1 MIFYS
6 VFKQFMR
13 LIFLCII
20 GLLFS
25 VNTAFSQ
32 VMIPV
37 EITTN
42 NALTDTKE
50 GGIVL
55 KVYDGTTI
63 VKTISSDANGLIK
76 FTIPGG
82 KKYRVEFSKAGKV
95 GRFMIWDFKNVVDE
109 VLSGNVIP
117 TMISSISLFEEVPGV
132 DFSFFKTNPV
142 TEFYYDPSI
151 DKKKMLNDYAKS
163 VKTIKKQESLKKEIE
178 NLKGQSNA
186 QYNAIIKEAQGL
198 EKQEKYTEAIAK
210 YEKASE
216 LDKSATLPGERI
228 TALEQ
233 LVKAQKGTTALNAQL
248 QQDYK
253 NLVNSANTL
262 RDQGKTEEALDKY
275 TAAFRIIQ
283 EQYVSDEIDKCE
295 LALKAEKSQG
305 ANKVKYDQAMKQGD
319 GFVAQKSWEAA
330 KAKYNEALLALPNDP
345 IAKTKLTDVTN
356 KLNQQKE
363 EQAKQAKF
371 NTAMGAG
378 DALFGQNKYEEA
390 KVKYEEALV
399 HLPGNADATKK
410 KLDCTTKISE
420 LQKDKERQVAI
431 DKLIVDGNKAMS
443 ENQWLAAKNSFIA
456 VQKLDDKNT
465 VAAAKLVVIDAKI
478 AEEKSEQEK
487 ANKVKLLVTEGD
499 AFVKTGKLNEAKTK
513 YLAAFDLI
521 KDPAVKQKIDAVEK
535 SQGELAQ
542 KEEQKQQFE
551 KFINE
556 GDVAFKAGDFS
567 GAKTKYNAAKAID
580 NNSTLPAQ
588 RIAEVDK
595 KEMALKAEKDKADQY
610 EALFR
615 SGQTALD
622 ANDLALAKTKFEAAY
637 DLDKTKTV
645 AKEKID
651 FVTKKINDNNAL
663 AASKAKFDAAF
674 KAGVDFQQ
682 AGKLTEA
689 KAKFIEAKSA
699 DPSQTGIQEKIN
711 EVDGLIAKQN
721 QQKQLS
727 QLISEG
733 NAALGKADLTT
744 AKAKFDAVKKID
756 PNNTQAL
763 DGLQTV
769 ANKEAELI
777 LKEQQLKEQHL
788 KEQQLKEQQ
797 LKEQQL
803 KEQQLKEQQLKEQQ
817 LKEQQLKEQQL
828 KEQQLKEQQL
838 KEQQLKEQQLKEQ
851 QLKEQQL
858 KEQQLKEQQL
868 KEQQLK
874 EQQLKEQQLK
884 EQQLKEQQLKEQQL
898 KEQQLKEQQLKEQ
911 QLKEQQ
917 LKEQQLKEQQLK
929 EQQLKEQQLK
939 EQQLKEQQ
947 LKEQQLK
954 EQQLKEQQLKEQ
966 QLKEQQLKEQQL
978 KEQQLKE
985 QQLKEQQLKEQ
996 QLKEQQQQMEAK
1008 NYEKLIADAQS
1019 AFDNRNYEKA
1029 IELFESAT
1037 KKRPEDSYAV
1047 EKLAVSKDLLEKE
1060 NLKKSAQT
1068 AFSTKMKQAENAVTA
1083 QKYDEAI
1090 ALFTAAKEL
1099 NSEQDITDK
1108 RIKDVKVLQEKE
1120 ALNRT
1125 AQNQL
1130 IVQQTE
1136 FVNKA
1141 KVAESNKQYDLALNQ
1156 YEAADKVL
1164 PGDKTINAKIA
1175 ELKQLLDNQAIEKQ
1189 QEQAKQAVLNT
1200 LLKKADELY
1209 KGSNW
1214 NEAKLIYEDVLLQD
1228 QSNVIALKRQKECL
1242 DNLAK
1247 KTAQEE
1253 EEVYQSIVSKAN
1265 ENFKKKD
1272 YKNAKK
1278 LYERASKIRPTDK
1291 FVKAQLLQLTNLNK
1305 PTPPVSTTQP
1315 PVEVPV
1321 KKEPE
1326 PLADLG
1332 VKSELSL
1339 QDAQAKLEAADK
1351 ARKNKKAT
1359 NLTEELKGLQSN
1371 DGDLQLNQQANIS
1384 TNKSTINAIV
1394 IAADIPEDTA
1404 DVSRHLNRAIV
1415 DSIYGFQQGVT
1426 TYNQL
1431 VERSELYYQK
1441 EQIDLATNS
1450 VSDQNSILDG
1460 KGIENE
1466 QIIRK
1471 ERVVRENVT
1480 IQKDETEVNQNEH
1493 TTQDFMTIR
1502 LKNEQKEIDESV
1514 EKAAFTAQIS
1524 DLKKADENASI
1535 ETQDKQQ
1542 QATYAVKNVLNNAAN
1557 VVTTKQ
1563 EEDSKLPGINS
1574 DLLIKT
1580 EKNSQDQQGVDQ
1592 LNRQNYLQNVKGDLN
1607 KEAGVITKYDDSMLE
1622 KRLDNATTLAAEKK
1636 ELTDKN
1642 DNDQTESHDKS
1653 IGNKT
1658 SINSAKVDIIPDTLS
1673 AAATV
1678 RLVNVLV
1685 SKEQETASTAQAN
1698 QAEKQQGNK
1707 KTIEGSVASQEETAA
1722 GLNDADNISQLKTVA
1737 KDLENNVGVQQTAA
1751 QDKRLESKKVLDA
1764 LYKKE
1769 AKFTDKLANDLG
1781 SIYPEGVSQDQF
1793 EILGHDGLVSGI
1805 ATRRIVVKNGR
1816 GAVYVRTQSMTAI
1829 TYSKNGQA
1837 CTELVWQRETQDALL
1852 KRNY

>member
-1 MIFYS
+1 
-6 VFKQFMR
+6 MR

-32 VMIPV
+32 VLIPV
-37 EITTN
+37 QITTK
-42 NALTDTKE
+42 NAMTDTKE

-109 VLSGNVIP
+109 MISGNVIP
-117 TMISSISLFEEVPGV
+117 VMESPLSLFEEVPGV

-151 DKKKMLNDYAKS
+151 DKEKMANDAVKS
-163 VKTIKKQESLKKEIE
+163 QKTIKKQESLKKEIE

-186 QYNAIIKEAQGL
+186 QYNALIKQAEGL
-198 EKQEKYTEAIAK
+198 EKQKKYLEAIAI

-216 LDKSATLPGERI
+216 LDKTATLPGDKIAE
-228 TALEQ
+228 LE
-233 LVKAQKGTTALNAQL
+233 LLANAQKGASTTNAQL
-248 QQDYK
+248 EQDYK

-262 RDQGKTEEALDKY
+262 RDQGKKEEALDKY
-275 TAAFRIIQ
+275 EAAYKLKK
-283 EQYVSDEIDKCE
+283 EQYVLDEIDKCE

-305 ANKVKYDQAMKQGD
+305 ANKVKYDQAMKQAD

-330 KAKYNEALLALPNDP
+330 KAKYNEALQALPNDP
-345 IAKTKLTDVTN
+345 IAKTKLTDVSN
-356 KLNQQKE
+356 KIVQQ
-363 EQAKQAKF
+363 
-371 NTAMGAG
+371 
-378 DALFGQNKYEEA
+378 
-390 KVKYEEALV
+390 
-399 HLPGNADATKK
+399 
-410 KLDCTTKISE
+410 
-420 LQKDKERQVAI
+420 
-431 DKLIVDGNKAMS
+431 
-443 ENQWLAAKNSFIA
+443 
-456 VQKLDDKNT
+456 
-465 VAAAKLVVIDAKI
+465 
-478 AEEKSEQEK
+478 
-487 ANKVKLLVTEGD
+487 
-499 AFVKTGKLNEAKTK
+499 
-513 YLAAFDLI
+513 
-521 KDPAVKQKIDAVEK
+521 
-535 SQGELAQ
+535 
-542 KEEQKQQFE
+542 
-551 KFINE
+551 
-556 GDVAFKAGDFS
+556 
-567 GAKTKYNAAKAID
+567 
-580 NNSTLPAQ
+580 
-588 RIAEVDK
+588 
-595 KEMALKAEKDKADQY
+595 
-610 EALFR
+610 
-615 SGQTALD
+615 
-622 ANDLALAKTKFEAAY
+622 
-637 DLDKTKTV
+637 
-645 AKEKID
+645 
-651 FVTKKINDNNAL
+651 
-663 AASKAKFDAAF
+663 
-674 KAGVDFQQ
+674 
-682 AGKLTEA
+682 
-689 KAKFIEAKSA
+689 
-699 DPSQTGIQEKIN
+699 
-711 EVDGLIAKQN
+711 
-721 QQKQLS
+721 
-727 QLISEG
+727 
-733 NAALGKADLTT
+733 
-744 AKAKFDAVKKID
+744 
-756 PNNTQAL
+756 
-763 DGLQTV
+763 
-769 ANKEAELI
+769 
-777 LKEQQLKEQHL
+777 LKEQQLKEQQL
-788 KEQQLKEQQ
+788 KEQQLKEQQLKEQQLKEQQLKEQQLKEQQLKEQLLKEQRLKEQQLKEQQLKEQLLKEQQLKEQQLKEQQLKEQQLKEQQLKEQQLKEKQLKEQQ

-911 QLKEQQ
+911 QLKEQLLKEQQLKEQQLKEQQLKEQQLKEQQLKEQQLKEKQ

-954 EQQLKEQQLKEQ
+954 V
-966 QLKEQQLKEQQL
+966 
-978 KEQQLKE
+978 

-996 QLKEQQQQMEAK
+996 QLKEQQQQLEVK

-1019 AFDNRNYEKA
+1019 AFDSRNYEKA
-1029 IELFESAT
+1029 TELFNSAVV
-1037 KKRPEDSYAV
+1037 KRPEDTYAV

-1060 NLKKSAQT
+1060 NLKKAALSSYT
-1068 AFSTKMKQAENAVTA
+1068 NKMQLAESAVTA

-1090 ALFTAAKEL
+1090 ALFNAAKQL
-1099 NSEQDITDK
+1099 NPNQDVTDK
-1108 RIKDVKVLQEKE
+1108 RINDVKALQEKD

-1125 AQNQL
+1125 LKNQL
-1130 IVQQTE
+1130 IDQQKE
-1136 FVNKA
+1136 LVNKA
-1141 KVAESNKQYDLALNQ
+1141 KIAEVNKEFDLALDQ
-1156 YEAADKVL
+1156 YETAEKLL
-1164 PGDKTINAKIA
+1164 PGDKTITAKIS
-1175 ELKQLLDNQAIEKQ
+1175 ELKQLLDNQAVEKQ
-1189 QEQAKQAVLNT
+1189 QEQVKLDILNA
-1200 LLKKADELY
+1200 LLKKADLLY
-1209 KGSNW
+1209 KASNW

-1305 PTPPVSTTQP
+1305 PTSPVTTTQP
-1315 PVEVPV
+1315 PIEVPV

-1384 TNKSTINAIV
+1384 TNKSTINAIL
-1394 IAADIPEDTA
+1394 IAADIPEDTS

-1415 DSIYGFQQGVT
+1415 DSIYGYQQGVT
-1426 TYNQL
+1426 TNNQL

-1542 QATYAVKNVLNNAAN
+1542 QATYAVKNVLNNATK

-1580 EKNSQDQQGVDQ
+1580 EKNSQDQQGADQ
-1592 LNRQNYLQNVKGDLN
+1592 LNRQNYLQNVNGDLN

-1642 DNDQTESHDKS
+1642 DSDQTESHVKS

-1658 SINSAKVDIIPDTLS
+1658 SINNTKVEVIPDTLS

-1678 RLVNVLV
+1678 RLVNDLV
-1685 SKEQETASTAQAN
+1685 SKEQTNATTAQTN
-1698 QAEKQQGNK
+1698 QTEKQRGNK
-1707 KTIEGSVASQEETAA
+1707 KTIEGSVASQEKTAA
-1722 GLNDADNISQLKTVA
+1722 GLNDAENIAQLKTVA

-1781 SIYPEGVSQDQF
+1781 AIYPEGVSQDQF
-1793 EILGHDGLVSGI
+1793 DILGHDGLVSGI

>member
-13 LIFLCII
+13 LIFLSII

-37 EITTN
+37 QITTK

-109 VLSGNVIP
+109 MISGNVIP
-117 TMISSISLFEEVPGV
+117 MMESPLSLFEEVPGV

-151 DKKKMLNDYAKS
+151 DKERMANDVVKS
-163 VKTIKKQESLKKEIE
+163 QKTIKKQESLKKEIE

-186 QYNAIIKEAQGL
+186 QYNTLIKQAEGL
-198 EKQEKYTEAIAK
+198 EKQKKYTEAIAV

-216 LDKSATLPGERI
+216 LDKTATLPGDKIAE
-228 TALEQ
+228 LE
-233 LVKAQKGTTALNAQL
+233 LLANAQKGATATNAQL
-248 QQDYK
+248 EQDYK

-275 TAAFRIIQ
+275 EAAYKLKK
-283 EQYVSDEIDKCE
+283 EQYVLDEIDKCE

-390 KVKYEEALV
+390 IVKYEEALV

-610 EALFR
+610 EALFK

-622 ANDLALAKTKFEAAY
+622 TNDLALAKTKFEAAY
-637 DLDKTKTV
+637 DLDKTKTA

-663 AASKAKFDAAF
+663 AASKAKFEAAF

-763 DGLQTV
+763 EGLQTV

-777 LKEQQLKEQHL
+777 
-788 KEQQLKEQQ
+788 
-797 LKEQQL
+797 
-803 KEQQLKEQQLKEQQ
+803 
-817 LKEQQLKEQQL
+817 
-828 KEQQLKEQQL
+828 
-838 KEQQLKEQQLKEQ
+838 
-851 QLKEQQL
+851 L

-996 QLKEQQQQMEAK
+996 QLKEQQQQLEAK

-1189 QEQAKQAVLNT
+1189 QEQAKQALLNV

-1359 NLTEELKGLQSN
+1359 NLTEELKGLQTN

-1415 DSIYGFQQGVT
+1415 DSIYGYQQGVT
-1426 TYNQL
+1426 TNNQL

-1502 LKNEQKEIDESV
+1502 LRNEQKEIDESV

-1542 QATYAVKNVLNNAAN
+1542 QATYAVKDVLNNAAN

-1580 EKNSQDQQGVDQ
+1580 EKNSQDQQGADQ

-1673 AAATV
+1673 AAETV
-1678 RLVNVLV
+1678 RLMNDLV
-1685 SKEQETASTAQAN
+1685 GKEQASATTAQAN

>member
-1 MIFYS
+1 M
-6 VFKQFMR
+6 
-13 LIFLCII
+13 
-20 GLLFS
+20 
-25 VNTAFSQ
+25 
-32 VMIPV
+32 
-37 EITTN
+37 
-42 NALTDTKE
+42 TDTKE

-109 VLSGNVIP
+109 MISGNVIP
-117 TMISSISLFEEVPGV
+117 VMESPLSLFEEVPGV

-151 DKKKMLNDYAKS
+151 DKEKMANDAVKS
-163 VKTIKKQESLKKEIE
+163 QKTIKKQESLKKEIE

-186 QYNAIIKEAQGL
+186 QYNALIKQAEGL
-198 EKQEKYTEAIAK
+198 EKQKKYLEAIAI

-216 LDKSATLPGERI
+216 LDKTATLPGDKIAE
-228 TALEQ
+228 LE
-233 LVKAQKGTTALNAQL
+233 LLANAQKGASTTNAQL
-248 QQDYK
+248 EQDYK

-262 RDQGKTEEALDKY
+262 RDQGKKEEALDKY
-275 TAAFRIIQ
+275 EAAYKLKK
-283 EQYVSDEIDKCE
+283 EQYVLDEIDKCE

-305 ANKVKYDQAMKQGD
+305 ANKVKYDQAMKQAD

-330 KAKYNEALLALPNDP
+330 KAKYNEALQALPNDP
-345 IAKTKLTDVTN
+345 IAKTKLTDVSN
-356 KLNQQKE
+356 KIVQQ
-363 EQAKQAKF
+363 
-371 NTAMGAG
+371 
-378 DALFGQNKYEEA
+378 
-390 KVKYEEALV
+390 
-399 HLPGNADATKK
+399 
-410 KLDCTTKISE
+410 
-420 LQKDKERQVAI
+420 
-431 DKLIVDGNKAMS
+431 
-443 ENQWLAAKNSFIA
+443 
-456 VQKLDDKNT
+456 
-465 VAAAKLVVIDAKI
+465 
-478 AEEKSEQEK
+478 
-487 ANKVKLLVTEGD
+487 
-499 AFVKTGKLNEAKTK
+499 
-513 YLAAFDLI
+513 
-521 KDPAVKQKIDAVEK
+521 
-535 SQGELAQ
+535 
-542 KEEQKQQFE
+542 
-551 KFINE
+551 
-556 GDVAFKAGDFS
+556 
-567 GAKTKYNAAKAID
+567 
-580 NNSTLPAQ
+580 
-588 RIAEVDK
+588 
-595 KEMALKAEKDKADQY
+595 
-610 EALFR
+610 
-615 SGQTALD
+615 
-622 ANDLALAKTKFEAAY
+622 
-637 DLDKTKTV
+637 
-645 AKEKID
+645 
-651 FVTKKINDNNAL
+651 
-663 AASKAKFDAAF
+663 
-674 KAGVDFQQ
+674 
-682 AGKLTEA
+682 
-689 KAKFIEAKSA
+689 
-699 DPSQTGIQEKIN
+699 
-711 EVDGLIAKQN
+711 
-721 QQKQLS
+721 
-727 QLISEG
+727 
-733 NAALGKADLTT
+733 
-744 AKAKFDAVKKID
+744 
-756 PNNTQAL
+756 
-763 DGLQTV
+763 
-769 ANKEAELI
+769 
-777 LKEQQLKEQHL
+777 LKEQQLKEQQL
-788 KEQQLKEQQ
+788 KEQQLKEQQLKEQQLKEQQLKEQQLKEQQLKEQQLKEQQLKEQQLKEQQLKEQQLKEQQLKEQLLKEQQLKEQELKEQQLKEQKLKEQQLKEQQLKEKQLKEQQ

-874 EQQLKEQQLK
+874 EQLLKEQQLKEQELKEQQLKEQKLKEQQLK
-884 EQQLKEQQLKEQQL
+884 EQQLKEK
-898 KEQQLKEQQLKEQ
+898 
-911 QLKEQQ
+911 
-917 LKEQQLKEQQLK
+917 
-929 EQQLKEQQLK
+929 
-939 EQQLKEQQ
+939 
-947 LKEQQLK
+947 
-954 EQQLKEQQLKEQ
+954 QLKEQ

-996 QLKEQQQQMEAK
+996 QLKEQQQQLEVK

-1019 AFDNRNYEKA
+1019 AFDSRNYEKA
-1029 IELFESAT
+1029 TELFNSAVV
-1037 KKRPEDSYAV
+1037 KRPEDTYAV
-1047 EKLAVSKDLLEKE
+1047 EKLAVSKNLLEKE
-1060 NLKKSAQT
+1060 NLKKAALSSYTNKLQL
-1068 AFSTKMKQAENAVTA
+1068 AESAVTA

-1090 ALFTAAKEL
+1090 ALFNAAKQL
-1099 NSEQDITDK
+1099 NPNQDVTDK
-1108 RIKDVKVLQEKE
+1108 RINDVKALQEKD

-1125 AQNQL
+1125 LKNQL
-1130 IVQQTE
+1130 IDQQKE
-1136 FVNKA
+1136 LVNKA
-1141 KVAESNKQYDLALNQ
+1141 KIAEVNKEFDLALDQ
-1156 YEAADKVL
+1156 YQTAEKLL
-1164 PGDKTINAKIA
+1164 PGDKTITAKIS
-1175 ELKQLLDNQAIEKQ
+1175 ELKQLLDNQAVEKQ
-1189 QEQAKQAVLNT
+1189 QEQVKLDILNA
-1200 LLKKADELY
+1200 LLKKADLLY
-1209 KGSNW
+1209 KASNW

-1305 PTPPVSTTQP
+1305 PTSPVTTTQP
-1315 PVEVPV
+1315 PIEVPV

-1394 IAADIPEDTA
+1394 LAADISEDTS

-1415 DSIYGFQQGVT
+1415 DSIYGYQQGVT
-1426 TYNQL
+1426 TNNQL

-1542 QATYAVKNVLNNAAN
+1542 QATYAVKNVLNNATK

-1580 EKNSQDQQGVDQ
+1580 EKNSQDQQGADQ
-1592 LNRQNYLQNVKGDLN
+1592 LNRQNYLQNIKGDLN
-1607 KEAGVITKYDDSMLE
+1607 KETGVITNFDDSMLE
-1622 KRLDNATTLAAEKK
+1622 KRLDNATILATEKK

-1642 DNDQTESHDKS
+1642 DSDQTESHDKS

-1658 SINSAKVDIIPDTLS
+1658 NINNAKVDVIPDTLS
-1673 AAATV
+1673 AAAAV
-1678 RLVNVLV
+1678 RLVNDLV
-1685 SKEQETASTAQAN
+1685 SKEQTNATKAQAN
-1698 QAEKQQGNK
+1698 QTEKQQGNK
-1707 KTIEGSVASQEETAA
+1707 KTIEGSVASQEKTAA
-1722 GLNDADNISQLKTVA
+1722 GLNDAENIAQLKTVA

-1781 SIYPEGVSQDQF
+1781 AIYPEGVSQDQF
-1793 EILGHDGLVSGI
+1793 DILGHDGLVSGI

>member
-37 EITTN
+37 QITTK

-109 VLSGNVIP
+109 MISGNVIP
-117 TMISSISLFEEVPGV
+117 MMESPLSLFEEVPGV

-151 DKKKMLNDYAKS
+151 DKERMANDVVKS
-163 VKTIKKQESLKKEIE
+163 QKTIKKQESLKKEIE

-186 QYNAIIKEAQGL
+186 QYNTLIKQAEGL
-198 EKQEKYTEAIAK
+198 EKQKKYTEAIAV

-216 LDKSATLPGERI
+216 LDKTATLPGDKIVE
-228 TALEQ
+228 LE
-233 LVKAQKGTTALNAQL
+233 LLANAQKGATATNAQL
-248 QQDYK
+248 EQDYK

-275 TAAFRIIQ
+275 EAAYKLKK
-283 EQYVSDEIDKCE
+283 EQYVLDEIDKCE

-443 ENQWLAAKNSFIA
+443 ENQWLAAKNSFTA

-763 DGLQTV
+763 EGLQTV

-777 LKEQQLKEQHL
+777 
-788 KEQQLKEQQ
+788 
-797 LKEQQL
+797 
-803 KEQQLKEQQLKEQQ
+803 
-817 LKEQQLKEQQL
+817 
-828 KEQQLKEQQL
+828 
-838 KEQQLKEQQLKEQ
+838 
-851 QLKEQQL
+851 LKEQQL

-996 QLKEQQQQMEAK
+996 QLKEQQQQLEAK

-1060 NLKKSAQT
+1060 NLKKSVQT

-1415 DSIYGFQQGVT
+1415 DSIYGYQQGVT
-1426 TYNQL
+1426 TNNQL

-1678 RLVNVLV
+1678 RLVNELV

>member
-1 MIFYS
+1 
-6 VFKQFMR
+6 MR
-13 LIFLCII
+13 LIFLCLI
-20 GLLFS
+20 GFLFS

-37 EITTN
+37 EITTK
-42 NALTDTKE
+42 NALSDNKE

-63 VKTISSDANGLIK
+63 IKTISSDANGLIK

-109 VLSGNVIP
+109 VISGNVIP
-117 TMISSISLFEEVPGV
+117 KMESPMSLFEEVPGI
-132 DFSFFKTNPV
+132 DFSFFKTNPA
-142 TEFYYDPSI
+142 TEFYYDPAV
-151 DKKKMLNDYAKS
+151 DKEKMSMDMVKS
-163 VKTIKKQESLKKEIE
+163 QKTIKKQESLKKEIE

-186 QYNAIIKEAQGL
+186 QYNALIKEAQGL

-216 LDKSATLPGERI
+216 LDKSATLPGEKI
-228 TALEQ
+228 TELEQ
-233 LVKAQKGTTALNAQL
+233 LVKAQKGTTATNAQL
-248 QQDYK
+248 DQDYK

-275 TAAFRIIQ
+275 EAAYKIKK
-283 EQYVSDEIDKCE
+283 EQYVLDEIDKCE

-420 LQKDKERQVAI
+420 LQKDKERQVSI

-456 VQKLDDKNT
+456 VQKLDEKNT
-465 VAAAKLVVIDAKI
+465 IAAAKLIAIDAKI
-478 AEEKSEQEK
+478 AEEKSEQDK
-487 ANKVKLLVTEGD
+487 ANKVKLLVAEGD
-499 AFVKTGKLNEAKTK
+499 AFVKTAKLNEAKAK
-513 YLAAFDLI
+513 YDAAYELI
-521 KDPAVKQKIDAVEK
+521 KDPAVKLKIDAVVK
-535 SQGELAQ
+535 SQNDIAQ
-542 KEEQKQQFE
+542 KEATKKQFDQL
-551 KFINE
+551 ISE
-556 GDVAFKAGDFS
+556 GDVALKAGDFS
-567 GAKTKYNAAKAID
+567 VAKEKFNAAKVLD
-580 NNSTLPAQ
+580 NSSTIPTL
-588 RIAEVDK
+588 RMAEVDK
-595 KEMALKAEKDKADQY
+595 KETALKAEKEKADQY
-610 EALFR
+610 ETLFK
-615 SGQTALD
+615 SGQAALD
-622 ANDLALAKTKFEAAY
+622 ASDLALAKTKFEAAY
-637 DLDKTKTV
+637 NLDKTKTA
-645 AKEKID
+645 AKEKLD
-651 FVTKKINDNNAL
+651 FVTKQINDKNAV
-663 AASKAKFDAAF
+663 AAMKAKYDAAY

-733 NAALGKADLTT
+733 NAALGKADLTL
-744 AKAKFDAVKKID
+744 AKAKFEAVKKLD
-756 PNNTQAL
+756 PNNTQASE
-763 DGLQTV
+763 GLQTI

-777 LKEQQLKEQHL
+777 LKEQQLKEQQLREQQL
-788 KEQQLKEQQ
+788 KEQQLKDQQLKEQQ

-911 QLKEQQ
+911 L
-917 LKEQQLKEQQLK
+917 
-929 EQQLKEQQLK
+929 
-939 EQQLKEQQ
+939 
-947 LKEQQLK
+947 
-954 EQQLKEQQLKEQ
+954 
-966 QLKEQQLKEQQL
+966 LKEQQL

-996 QLKEQQQQMEAK
+996 QLKEQQQQLEAK

-1019 AFDNRNYEKA
+1019 AFDNRDYEKA
-1029 IELFESAT
+1029 VELFESAS
-1037 KKRPEDSYAV
+1037 KKRPEDSYAI

-1060 NLKKSAQT
+1060 KLKKAALSSYTNKMQLAESAVI
-1068 AFSTKMKQAENAVTA
+1068 AE
-1083 QKYDEAI
+1083 KYDEAI
-1090 ALFTAAKEL
+1090 ALFNAAKQL
-1099 NSEQDITDK
+1099 NPNQDVTDK
-1108 RIKDVKVLQEKE
+1108 RIKDVKTLQEKE
-1120 ALNRT
+1120 ASNLAT
-1125 AQNQL
+1125 ANL
-1130 IVQQTE
+1130 LLDQQKE
-1136 FVNKA
+1136 LMNKA
-1141 KVAESNKQYDLALNQ
+1141 KVAESNKQFDVALNQ
-1156 YEAADKVL
+1156 YEAADKIL
-1164 PGDKTINAKIA
+1164 PGDKTISGKIN
-1175 ELKQLLDNQAIEKQ
+1175 EMKQLLDNQKTEQ
-1189 QEQAKQAVLNT
+1189 QQKLAKEQLIID
-1200 LLKKADELY
+1200 LLKKADDFY
-1209 KGSNW
+1209 KVSKW
-1214 NEAKLIYEDVLLQD
+1214 NEAKLAYEKVLQQD
-1228 QSNVIALKRQKECL
+1228 ESNSIALKRQQSCL

-1247 KTAQEE
+1247 KTATEE
-1253 EEVYQSIVSKAN
+1253 EEAYQSIVSKAN
-1265 ENFKKKD
+1265 ENFDKKD
-1272 YKNAKK
+1272 FKNAKK
-1278 LYERASKIRPTDK
+1278 LYDRALKLRPSDK
-1291 FVKAQLLQLTNLNK
+1291 FVIAQLNKLNNRNK
-1305 PTPPVSTTQP
+1305 PTPPVTTPQQ

-1321 KKEPE
+1321 KKEPQ

-1332 VKSELSL
+1332 VKSEISL

-1359 NLTEELKGLQSN
+1359 NLTEELKGLQTN

-1394 IAADIPEDTA
+1394 LAADIPEDTS
-1404 DVSRHLNRAIV
+1404 DVSRHLNRAVV
-1415 DSIYGFQQGVT
+1415 DAIYGYQQGVT
-1426 TYNQL
+1426 TNNQL

-1502 LKNEQKEIDESV
+1502 LKNEQKEIDESL
-1514 EKAAFTAQIS
+1514 EKAEFTAQINV
-1524 DLKKADENASI
+1524 LKKADENKSIASQ
-1535 ETQDKQQ
+1535 EKQH
-1542 QATYAVKNVLNNAAN
+1542 QATYAVKDVLNNATN

-1563 EEDSKLPGINS
+1563 EADSKLPGINS

-1592 LNRQNYLQNVKGDLN
+1592 LNRQNYLQGIKGDLN
-1607 KEAGVITKYDDSMLE
+1607 KEAGVIANYDDSMLE
-1622 KRLDNATTLAAEKK
+1622 KRLDNATTLASEKK

-1642 DNDQTESHDKS
+1642 ESDQSDSHDKS

-1658 SINSAKVDIIPDTLS
+1658 SINSAKVDVIPDTLS

-1678 RLVNVLV
+1678 RLVNELV

-1698 QAEKQQGNK
+1698 QAEKQQENK

-1737 KDLENNVGVQQTAA
+1737 KDLENNVGVQLTAA

-1764 LYKKE
+1764 MYKKE

>member
-1 MIFYS
+1 
-6 VFKQFMR
+6 
-13 LIFLCII
+13 
-20 GLLFS
+20 
-25 VNTAFSQ
+25 
-32 VMIPV
+32 MIPV
-37 EITTN
+37 EITTK

-55 KVYDGTTI
+55 KVFEGTTI

-95 GRFMIWDFKNVVDE
+95 GRFMIWDFKDVVDE
-109 VLSGNVIP
+109 VISGNVIP
-117 TMISSISLFEEVPGV
+117 KMESPMSLFEEVPGI
-132 DFSFFKTNPV
+132 DFSFFKTNPA
-142 TEFYYDPSI
+142 TEFYYDPAL
-151 DKKKMLNDYAKS
+151 DKNKMSMDMVKS
-163 VKTIKKQESLKKEIE
+163 QKTIKKQESLKKEIE

-186 QYNAIIKEAQGL
+186 QYNALIKEAQGL

-210 YEKASE
+210 YEKASA
-216 LDKSATLPGERI
+216 LDKNATLPVERI
-228 TALEQ
+228 TELEQ
-233 LVKAQKGTTALNAQL
+233 LVKAQKGATATNAQVD
-248 QQDYK
+248 QDYK

-262 RDQGKTEEALDKY
+262 RDQGKAEEALDKY
-275 TAAFRIIQ
+275 EAAYKLKK
-283 EQYVSDEIDKCE
+283 EQYVLDEIDKCE
-295 LALKAEKSQG
+295 LALKAQKSVG

-319 GFVAQKSWEAA
+319 VFVTQKSWEAA
-330 KAKYNEALLALPNDP
+330 KAKYNEALQALPNDP
-345 IAKTKLTDVTN
+345 IAKAKLTDVSN
-356 KLNQQKE
+356 KLTQQ
-363 EQAKQAKF
+363 
-371 NTAMGAG
+371 
-378 DALFGQNKYEEA
+378 
-390 KVKYEEALV
+390 
-399 HLPGNADATKK
+399 
-410 KLDCTTKISE
+410 
-420 LQKDKERQVAI
+420 
-431 DKLIVDGNKAMS
+431 
-443 ENQWLAAKNSFIA
+443 
-456 VQKLDDKNT
+456 
-465 VAAAKLVVIDAKI
+465 
-478 AEEKSEQEK
+478 
-487 ANKVKLLVTEGD
+487 
-499 AFVKTGKLNEAKTK
+499 
-513 YLAAFDLI
+513 
-521 KDPAVKQKIDAVEK
+521 
-535 SQGELAQ
+535 
-542 KEEQKQQFE
+542 
-551 KFINE
+551 
-556 GDVAFKAGDFS
+556 
-567 GAKTKYNAAKAID
+567 
-580 NNSTLPAQ
+580 
-588 RIAEVDK
+588 
-595 KEMALKAEKDKADQY
+595 
-610 EALFR
+610 
-615 SGQTALD
+615 
-622 ANDLALAKTKFEAAY
+622 
-637 DLDKTKTV
+637 
-645 AKEKID
+645 
-651 FVTKKINDNNAL
+651 
-663 AASKAKFDAAF
+663 
-674 KAGVDFQQ
+674 
-682 AGKLTEA
+682 
-689 KAKFIEAKSA
+689 
-699 DPSQTGIQEKIN
+699 
-711 EVDGLIAKQN
+711 
-721 QQKQLS
+721 
-727 QLISEG
+727 
-733 NAALGKADLTT
+733 
-744 AKAKFDAVKKID
+744 
-756 PNNTQAL
+756 
-763 DGLQTV
+763 
-769 ANKEAELI
+769 
-777 LKEQQLKEQHL
+777 LKEQQLKEQQLKEQQLKEQQLKEQQLKEQQLKEQQLKEQQLKEQKLKEQKL

-858 KEQQLKEQQL
+858 KEQQLKEQKL

-911 QLKEQQ
+911 QLKEQKLKEQQ

-939 EQQLKEQQ
+939 EQQLKEQQFKEQQLKEQQLKEQKLKEQQLKEQQLKEQKLKEQQLKEQQLKEQQLKEQQLKEQQLKEQQFKEQQLKEQQLKEQKLKEQQ

-996 QLKEQQQQMEAK
+996 QLKEQQQIAAK
-1008 NYEKLIADAQS
+1008 NYEKLIADAQT
-1019 AFDNRNYEKA
+1019 AFDLKNYENA
-1029 IELFESAT
+1029 IELFGSAVN
-1037 KKRPEDSYAV
+1037 KRPEDRYAS
-1047 EKLAVSKDLLEKE
+1047 EKLADARNLLSKEKNSALLAENEKITQQNE
-1060 NLKKSAQT
+1060 MLALAQT
-1068 AFSTKMKQAENAVTA
+1068 
-1083 QKYDEAI
+1083 
-1090 ALFTAAKEL
+1090 
-1099 NSEQDITDK
+1099 
-1108 RIKDVKVLQEKE
+1108 
-1120 ALNRT
+1120 
-1125 AQNQL
+1125 
-1130 IVQQTE
+1130 
-1136 FVNKA
+1136 
-1141 KVAESNKQYDLALNQ
+1141 AESNKQYEKALNFYQ
-1156 YEAADKVL
+1156 AADKVL
-1164 PGDKTINAKIA
+1164 PGNKTISGKIS
-1175 ELKQLLDNQAIEKQ
+1175 EMKQLLDNQKTEQ
-1189 QEQAKQAVLNT
+1189 QQKLAKELEINN
-1200 LLKKADELY
+1200 LLKKADELF
-1209 KGSNW
+1209 KASNW
-1214 NEAKLIYEDVLLQD
+1214 NEAKLVYESVLQKD
-1228 QSNVIALKRQKECL
+1228 QQNSTASKRQKECL

-1291 FVKAQLLQLTNLNK
+1291 FVKAQLLQLTDLNK
-1305 PTPPVSTTQP
+1305 PTPAITTPQL

-1321 KKEPE
+1321 KKGPE

-1332 VKSELSL
+1332 VKSEISL

-1351 ARKNKKAT
+1351 ARKNKKST
-1359 NLTEELKGLQSN
+1359 NLSEELKGLQIN
-1371 DGDLQLNQQANIS
+1371 DGDLLLNQQANIS

-1394 IAADIPEDTA
+1394 IAADIPEDTS
-1404 DVSRHLNRAIV
+1404 DVSRHLNRAVV
-1415 DSIYGFQQGVT
+1415 DAVYSYQQGVT
-1426 TYNQL
+1426 TNNQL

-1471 ERVVRENVT
+1471 ERMERENVT

-1502 LKNEQKEIDESV
+1502 LKNEQKEKDESE
-1514 EKAAFTAQIS
+1514 EKAEFTAQIS
-1524 DLKKADENASI
+1524 ELKKADENSSIASQ
-1535 ETQDKQQ
+1535 EKQH
-1542 QATYAVKNVLNNAAN
+1542 QASYAVKDMLNNATN

-1563 EEDSKLPGINS
+1563 EVDSKLPGVNS
-1574 DLLIKT
+1574 DLLTKT
-1580 EKNSQDQQGVDQ
+1580 EKNSQDQQAADQ
-1592 LNRQNYLQNVKGDLN
+1592 LNRQNYLQGIKGDLN
-1607 KEAGVITKYDDSMLE
+1607 NQSNVVTKYDESMTE
-1622 KRLDNATTLAAEKK
+1622 KRLDNASTLAIEKK

-1642 DNDQTESHDKS
+1642 DTDQTESHYKS

-1658 SINSAKVDIIPDTLS
+1658 SINNAKVDIIPDTLS

-1678 RLVNVLV
+1678 RLVNDLV
-1685 SKEQETASTAQAN
+1685 SKEQASASTAQAN

-1722 GLNDADNISQLKTVA
+1722 GLNDAGNISQLKTVA
-1737 KDLENNVGVQQTAA
+1737 KDLENNAGIQQTAA
-1751 QDKRLESKKVLDA
+1751 QDKRLESRKVLDA

>member
-1 MIFYS
+1 
-6 VFKQFMR
+6 MR
-13 LIFLCII
+13 LIFLCLI
-20 GLLFS
+20 GFLFS

-37 EITTN
+37 EITTK
-42 NALTDTKE
+42 NALTDNKE

-63 VKTISSDANGLIK
+63 IKTISSDANGLVK

-109 VLSGNVIP
+109 VISGNVIP
-117 TMISSISLFEEVPGV
+117 KMESPMSLFEEVPGI
-132 DFSFFKTNPV
+132 DFSFFKTNPA
-142 TEFYYDPSI
+142 TEFYYDPAV
-151 DKKKMLNDYAKS
+151 DKEKMSMDMVKS
-163 VKTIKKQESLKKEIE
+163 QKTIKKQESLKKEIE

-186 QYNAIIKEAQGL
+186 QYNALIKEAQGL
-198 EKQEKYTEAIAK
+198 EKQGKYTEAIAK

-216 LDKSATLPGERI
+216 LDKSATLPGEKI
-228 TALEQ
+228 TELEQ
-233 LVKAQKGTTALNAQL
+233 LVKAQKGTTATNAQL
-248 QQDYK
+248 DQDYK

-275 TAAFRIIQ
+275 EAAYKIKK
-283 EQYVSDEIDKCE
+283 EQYVLDEIDKCE

-330 KAKYNEALLALPNDP
+330 KAKYNEAILALPNDP

-456 VQKLDDKNT
+456 VQKLDEKNT
-465 VAAAKLVVIDAKI
+465 IAAAKLIAIDAKI
-478 AEEKSEQEK
+478 AEEKSEQDK
-487 ANKVKLLVTEGD
+487 ANKVKLLVAEGD
-499 AFVKTGKLNEAKTK
+499 AFVKTAKLNEAKAK
-513 YLAAFDLI
+513 YDAAYELI
-521 KDPAVKQKIDAVEK
+521 KDPAVKLKIDAVVK
-535 SQGELAQ
+535 SQNDIAQ
-542 KEEQKQQFE
+542 KEATKKQFDQL
-551 KFINE
+551 ISE
-556 GDVAFKAGDFS
+556 GDVALKAGDFS
-567 GAKTKYNAAKAID
+567 VAKEKFNAAKVLD
-580 NNSTLPAQ
+580 NSSTIPTL
-588 RIAEVDK
+588 RMAEVDK
-595 KEMALKAEKDKADQY
+595 KETALKAEKEKADQF
-610 EALFR
+610 ETLFK
-615 SGQTALD
+615 SGQAALD
-622 ANDLALAKTKFEAAY
+622 ASDLALAKTKFEAAY
-637 DLDKTKTV
+637 NLDKTKTA
-645 AKEKID
+645 AKEKLD
-651 FVTKKINDNNAL
+651 FVTKQINEKNAV
-663 AASKAKFDAAF
+663 AAIKAKYDAAY

-733 NAALGKADLTT
+733 NAALGKADLTL
-744 AKAKFDAVKKID
+744 AKAKFEAVKKLD
-756 PNNTQAL
+756 PNNTQASE
-763 DGLQTV
+763 GLQTI

-777 LKEQQLKEQHL
+777 L

-803 KEQQLKEQQLKEQQ
+803 KEQQLKEQQLKEQ
-817 LKEQQLKEQQL
+817 L
-828 KEQQLKEQQL
+828 
-838 KEQQLKEQQLKEQ
+838 
-851 QLKEQQL
+851 
-858 KEQQLKEQQL
+858 
-868 KEQQLK
+868 
-874 EQQLKEQQLK
+874 
-884 EQQLKEQQLKEQQL
+884 
-898 KEQQLKEQQLKEQ
+898 
-911 QLKEQQ
+911 
-917 LKEQQLKEQQLK
+917 
-929 EQQLKEQQLK
+929 
-939 EQQLKEQQ
+939 
-947 LKEQQLK
+947 
-954 EQQLKEQQLKEQ
+954 LKEQQLKEQ

-996 QLKEQQQQMEAK
+996 QLKEQQQQLEAK

-1019 AFDNRNYEKA
+1019 AFDNRDYEKA
-1029 IELFESAT
+1029 VELFESAS
-1037 KKRPEDSYAV
+1037 KKRPEDSYAI

-1060 NLKKSAQT
+1060 NLKKAALSSYTNKMQLAESAVI
-1068 AFSTKMKQAENAVTA
+1068 AK
-1083 QKYDEAI
+1083 KYDEAI
-1090 ALFTAAKEL
+1090 ALFNAAKQL
-1099 NSEQDITDK
+1099 NPNQDVTDK
-1108 RIKDVKVLQEKE
+1108 RIKDVKTLQEKE
-1120 ALNRT
+1120 ASNLAT
-1125 AQNQL
+1125 ANL
-1130 IVQQTE
+1130 LLDQQKE
-1136 FVNKA
+1136 LMNKA
-1141 KVAESNKQYDLALNQ
+1141 KVAESNKQFDVALNQ
-1156 YEAADKVL
+1156 YEAADKIL
-1164 PGDKTINAKIA
+1164 PGDKTISGKIN
-1175 ELKQLLDNQAIEKQ
+1175 EMKQLLDNQKTEQ
-1189 QEQAKQAVLNT
+1189 QQKLAKEQLIID
-1200 LLKKADELY
+1200 LLKKADDFY
-1209 KGSNW
+1209 KVSKW
-1214 NEAKLIYEDVLLQD
+1214 NEAKLAYEKVLQQD
-1228 QSNVIALKRQKECL
+1228 ESNSIALKRQQACL

-1247 KTAQEE
+1247 KTATEE
-1253 EEVYQSIVSKAN
+1253 EEAYQSIVSKAN
-1265 ENFKKKD
+1265 ENFDKKD
-1272 YKNAKK
+1272 FKNAKK
-1278 LYERASKIRPTDK
+1278 LYDRALKLRPSDK
-1291 FVKAQLLQLTNLNK
+1291 FVIAQLNKLNNRNK
-1305 PTPPVSTTQP
+1305 PTPPVTTPQQ

-1321 KKEPE
+1321 KKEPQ

-1332 VKSELSL
+1332 VKSEISL

-1359 NLTEELKGLQSN
+1359 NLTEELKGLQTN

-1394 IAADIPEDTA
+1394 LAADIPEDTS
-1404 DVSRHLNRAIV
+1404 DVSRHLNRAVV
-1415 DSIYGFQQGVT
+1415 DAIYGYQQGVT
-1426 TYNQL
+1426 TNNQL

-1502 LKNEQKEIDESV
+1502 LKNEQKEIDESL
-1514 EKAAFTAQIS
+1514 EKAEFTAQINV
-1524 DLKKADENASI
+1524 LKKADENTSIASQ
-1535 ETQDKQQ
+1535 EKQH
-1542 QATYAVKNVLNNAAN
+1542 QATYAVKDVLNNATN

-1563 EEDSKLPGINS
+1563 EADSKLPGINS

-1592 LNRQNYLQNVKGDLN
+1592 LNRQKYLQGIKGDLN
-1607 KEAGVITKYDDSMLE
+1607 KETGVIDNYDDSMLE
-1622 KRLDNATTLAAEKK
+1622 KRLDNATTLASEKK

-1642 DNDQTESHDKS
+1642 ESDQSDSHDKS

-1658 SINSAKVDIIPDTLS
+1658 SINSAKVDVIPDTLS
-1673 AAATV
+1673 AAETV
-1678 RLVNVLV
+1678 RLVNELV

>member
-1 MIFYS
+1 
-6 VFKQFMR
+6 MR
-13 LIFLCII
+13 LIFLCLI
-20 GLLFS
+20 GFLFS
-25 VNTAFSQ
+25 VNVGFSQ

-37 EITTN
+37 QITTK

-95 GRFMIWDFKNVVDE
+95 GRFMLWDFKNVVDE
-109 VLSGNVIP
+109 VISGNVIP
-117 TMISSISLFEEVPGV
+117 MMESPLSLFEEVPGV

-142 TEFYYDPSI
+142 TEFYYDPAI
-151 DKKKMLNDYAKS
+151 DKEKMANDVVKS
-163 VKTIKKQESLKKEIE
+163 QKTIKKQESIKKEIE

-186 QYNAIIKEAQGL
+186 QYNALIKEAQGL

-210 YEKASE
+210 YEKASA
-216 LDKSATLPGERI
+216 LDKNATLPGERI
-228 TALEQ
+228 AELEL
-233 LVKAQKGTTALNAQL
+233 LVNAQKGNNATNAQL
-248 QQDYK
+248 DQDYK

-275 TAAFRIIQ
+275 EAAYKIKK
-283 EQYVSDEIDKCE
+283 EQYVLDEIDKCE

-305 ANKVKYDQAMKQGD
+305 ANKVKYDQAIKQGD
-319 GFVAQKSWEAA
+319 VLVTQKSWEAA
-330 KAKYNEALLALPNDP
+330 KAKYNEALQAIPNDP
-345 IAKTKLTDVTN
+345 IAKTKLTDVSN
-356 KLNQQKE
+356 KLTQQ
-363 EQAKQAKF
+363 
-371 NTAMGAG
+371 
-378 DALFGQNKYEEA
+378 
-390 KVKYEEALV
+390 
-399 HLPGNADATKK
+399 
-410 KLDCTTKISE
+410 
-420 LQKDKERQVAI
+420 
-431 DKLIVDGNKAMS
+431 
-443 ENQWLAAKNSFIA
+443 
-456 VQKLDDKNT
+456 
-465 VAAAKLVVIDAKI
+465 
-478 AEEKSEQEK
+478 
-487 ANKVKLLVTEGD
+487 
-499 AFVKTGKLNEAKTK
+499 
-513 YLAAFDLI
+513 
-521 KDPAVKQKIDAVEK
+521 
-535 SQGELAQ
+535 
-542 KEEQKQQFE
+542 
-551 KFINE
+551 
-556 GDVAFKAGDFS
+556 
-567 GAKTKYNAAKAID
+567 
-580 NNSTLPAQ
+580 
-588 RIAEVDK
+588 
-595 KEMALKAEKDKADQY
+595 
-610 EALFR
+610 
-615 SGQTALD
+615 
-622 ANDLALAKTKFEAAY
+622 
-637 DLDKTKTV
+637 
-645 AKEKID
+645 
-651 FVTKKINDNNAL
+651 
-663 AASKAKFDAAF
+663 
-674 KAGVDFQQ
+674 
-682 AGKLTEA
+682 
-689 KAKFIEAKSA
+689 
-699 DPSQTGIQEKIN
+699 
-711 EVDGLIAKQN
+711 
-721 QQKQLS
+721 
-727 QLISEG
+727 
-733 NAALGKADLTT
+733 
-744 AKAKFDAVKKID
+744 
-756 PNNTQAL
+756 
-763 DGLQTV
+763 
-769 ANKEAELI
+769 
-777 LKEQQLKEQHL
+777 LKEQQLKEQQLKEQQLKEQQLKEQQLKEQQLKEQQLKEQQLKEQQLKEQQLKEQQLKEQQLKEQQLKEQQLKEQQLKEQQLKEQQLKEQQLKEQQLKEQQLKEQQLKEQQLKEQQLKEQQLKEQQLKEQQLKEQQLKEQQL

-996 QLKEQQQQMEAK
+996 QLKEQQQQLEAK
-1008 NYEKLIADAQS
+1008 NYEKLIADAQT
-1019 AFDNRNYEKA
+1019 ALDNRDYEKA
-1029 IELFESAT
+1029 AELFKSAVV
-1037 KKRPEDSYAV
+1037 KRPEDTYAV
-1047 EKLAVSKDLLEKE
+1047 EKLANSKDLLEKE
-1060 NLKKSAQT
+1060 NQKKATLSSYTNKIQ
-1068 AFSTKMKQAENAVTA
+1068 QAENAVTA
-1083 QKYDEAI
+1083 KKYDEAI
-1090 ALFTAAKEL
+1090 ALFTAAKQL
-1099 NSEQDITDK
+1099 NSNQDVTDK
-1108 RIKDVKVLQEKE
+1108 RILDVKALQEKE
-1120 ALNRT
+1120 ATNNANANL
-1125 AQNQL
+1125 L
-1130 IVQQTE
+1130 LEQQRD

-1141 KVAESNKQYDLALNQ
+1141 KLAESNKQFDLALSH
-1156 YEAADKVL
+1156 YEAADKIN
-1164 PGDKTINAKIA
+1164 PGDKIISGKIN
-1175 ELKQLLDNQAIEKQ
+1175 EMKQLLDNQAVEKQ
-1189 QEQAKQAVLNT
+1189 QQLAKQEVIT
-1200 LLKKADELY
+1200 SLLKKADLLY
-1209 KGSNW
+1209 KASNW
-1214 NEAKLIYEDVLLQD
+1214 NEAKLIYEEVLQQD
-1228 QSNVIALKRQKECL
+1228 PSNGIAIKRQKDCL

-1291 FVKAQLLQLTNLNK
+1291 FVKAQLLQLNNLNK
-1305 PTPPVSTTQP
+1305 PKPPVTIPQP

-1332 VKSELSL
+1332 VKSEISL

-1351 ARKNKKAT
+1351 ARKNKKST
-1359 NLTEELKGLQSN
+1359 NLTEELKGVQTN
-1371 DGDLQLNQQANIS
+1371 DGDLQLNQQATIS
-1384 TNKSTINAIV
+1384 TTKSAINEIV
-1394 IAADIPEDTA
+1394 LAADISEDTS
-1404 DVSRHLNRAIV
+1404 DVSRHLNRALV
-1415 DSIYGFQQGVT
+1415 DSIYGYQQGVT
-1426 TYNQL
+1426 TNNQL
-1431 VERSELYYQK
+1431 VERSELYFQK
-1441 EQIDLATNS
+1441 EQIDLATNT

-1471 ERVVRENVT
+1471 ERVERENINT
-1480 IQKDETEVNQNEH
+1480 QNNETEVNQNEH
-1493 TTQDFMTIR
+1493 TTQEFMTIR
-1502 LKNEQKEIDESV
+1502 LKNEQKEVDESV
-1514 EKAAFTAQIS
+1514 EKAVFTAQIS
-1524 DLKKADENASI
+1524 ELKKADENASI
-1535 ETQDKQQ
+1535 ATQDKQQ
-1542 QATYAVKNVLNNAAN
+1542 QATYAVKDVLNTATK
-1557 VVTTKQ
+1557 VVTTKEQ
-1563 EEDSKLPGINS
+1563 EDSKLPGLNS
-1574 DLLIKT
+1574 DLLTKT
-1580 EKNSQDQQGVDQ
+1580 EKSSQDHQDADQ
-1592 LNRQNYLQNVKGDLN
+1592 LNRQNYLQGIKGDLN
-1607 KEAGVITKYDDSMLE
+1607 KEAGVITKYDESMTE
-1622 KRLDNATTLAAEKK
+1622 KRLDNATTLAIEKK

-1642 DNDQTESHDKS
+1642 DVDQTESHDKS
-1653 IGNKT
+1653 ISNKT
-1658 SINSAKVDIIPDTLS
+1658 TINNAKVAIIPDTLS

-1678 RLVNVLV
+1678 RLVNDLV
-1685 SKEQETASTAQAN
+1685 SKEQNGATTAQAS
-1698 QAEKQQGNK
+1698 QTEKQQGNK
-1707 KTIEGSVASQEETAA
+1707 KTIDGSVNAQEKTAA
-1722 GLNDADNISQLKTVA
+1722 GLNDAGNIEQLKTVA
-1737 KDLENNVGVQQTAA
+1737 KDLENNAGVQQTAA
-1751 QDKRLESKKVLDA
+1751 QDKRIASRKVLDA

-1769 AKFTDKLANDLG
+1769 TKFTDKLANDLG
-1781 SIYPEGVSQDQF
+1781 AIYPEGVSQDQF

>member
-13 LIFLCII
+13 LIFLSII

-37 EITTN
+37 QITTK

-109 VLSGNVIP
+109 MISGNVIP
-117 TMISSISLFEEVPGV
+117 MMESPLSLFEEVPGV

-151 DKKKMLNDYAKS
+151 DKERMANDVVKS
-163 VKTIKKQESLKKEIE
+163 QKTIKKQESLKKEIE

-186 QYNAIIKEAQGL
+186 QYNTLIKQAEGL
-198 EKQEKYTEAIAK
+198 EKQKKYTEAIAV

-216 LDKSATLPGERI
+216 LDKTATLPGDKIAE
-228 TALEQ
+228 LE
-233 LVKAQKGTTALNAQL
+233 LLANAQKGATATNAQL
-248 QQDYK
+248 EQDYK

-275 TAAFRIIQ
+275 EAAYKLKK
-283 EQYVSDEIDKCE
+283 EQYVLDEIDKCE

-390 KVKYEEALV
+390 IVKYEEALV

-443 ENQWLAAKNSFIA
+443 ENQWLAAKNSFTA

-637 DLDKTKTV
+637 DLDKTKTA

-663 AASKAKFDAAF
+663 AASKAKFEAAY

-777 LKEQQLKEQHL
+777 
-788 KEQQLKEQQ
+788 
-797 LKEQQL
+797 
-803 KEQQLKEQQLKEQQ
+803 
-817 LKEQQLKEQQL
+817 
-828 KEQQLKEQQL
+828 
-838 KEQQLKEQQLKEQ
+838 
-851 QLKEQQL
+851 
-858 KEQQLKEQQL
+858 L

-996 QLKEQQQQMEAK
+996 QLKEQQQQLEAK

-1060 NLKKSAQT
+1060 NLKKSVQT

-1189 QEQAKQAVLNT
+1189 QEQAKQAVLNV

-1351 ARKNKKAT
+1351 ARKHKKAT

-1415 DSIYGFQQGVT
+1415 DSIYGYQQGVT
-1426 TYNQL
+1426 TNNQL

-1542 QATYAVKNVLNNAAN
+1542 QATYAVKDVLNNAAN

-1678 RLVNVLV
+1678 RLVNDLV
-1685 SKEQETASTAQAN
+1685 GKEQASATTAQAN

>member
-37 EITTN
+37 QITTK

-109 VLSGNVIP
+109 MISGNVIP
-117 TMISSISLFEEVPGV
+117 MMESPLSLFEEVPGV

-151 DKKKMLNDYAKS
+151 DKERMANDVVKS
-163 VKTIKKQESLKKEIE
+163 QKTIKKQESLKKEIE

-186 QYNAIIKEAQGL
+186 QYNTLIKQAEGL
-198 EKQEKYTEAIAK
+198 EKQKKYTEAIAV

-216 LDKSATLPGERI
+216 LDKTATLPGDKIAE
-228 TALEQ
+228 LE
-233 LVKAQKGTTALNAQL
+233 LLANAQKGATATNAQL
-248 QQDYK
+248 EQDYK

-275 TAAFRIIQ
+275 EAAYKLKK
-283 EQYVSDEIDKCE
+283 EQYVLDEIDKCE

-443 ENQWLAAKNSFIA
+443 ENQWLAAKNSFTAI
-456 VQKLDDKNT
+456 QKLDDKNT

-663 AASKAKFDAAF
+663 AASKAKFEAAY

-777 LKEQQLKEQHL
+777 
-788 KEQQLKEQQ
+788 
-797 LKEQQL
+797 
-803 KEQQLKEQQLKEQQ
+803 
-817 LKEQQLKEQQL
+817 
-828 KEQQLKEQQL
+828 LKEQQL

-996 QLKEQQQQMEAK
+996 QLKEQQQQLEAK

-1060 NLKKSAQT
+1060 NLKKSVQT

-1189 QEQAKQAVLNT
+1189 QEQAKQAVLNA
-1200 LLKKADELY
+1200 LLKKADVLY

-1351 ARKNKKAT
+1351 ARKNKKAS

-1415 DSIYGFQQGVT
+1415 DSIYGYQQGVT
-1426 TYNQL
+1426 TNNQL

-1450 VSDQNSILDG
+1450 VSDQNSILYG

-1678 RLVNVLV
+1678 RLVNDLV
-1685 SKEQETASTAQAN
+1685 GKEQASATTAQAN